1 MAKKVF
7 TFFSFFY
14 VIVLVGQNDTIS
26 YRLDEVIINATK
38 KLKENSIGQHV
49 VSLSDS
55 VLIRNIESFTDLI
68 RYNSSIYLKEYGK
81 GGTSSVSFRGTS
93 ASNTAVV
100 WNGININSINNGQ
113 TGFNSLTVS
122 LNDAI
127 DVRKGGGSI
136 EFGSGAIGGT
146 VHLND
151 VLNYTED
158 FNVKNQ
164 FVLTGGSYNTFNSLF
179 KSKISNSKYSI
190 GVGVSRNSS
199 ENDFKLFDSEYRNTN
214 GAYEN
219 YGINLGFGYKFNNQS
234 ELKFYST
241 SFSGERHFS
250 GTLPN
255 PTSARE
261 KYIDSNQRNLLVYG
275 FEKGKL
281 EQEVKLAYLTQKYQ
295 YFSNKFSDNF
305 NYGKSR
311 RVIASYN
318 LNYKLPRIKAKISS
332 FSEYESAFGST
343 DVIKEKNR
351 EQFSQYLVYTQ
362 DVHKNISFNVKLRK
376 DFNSDYKVP
385 FVYAAGIKVTPIS
398 KWYVRVNG
406 SKNYRVPTYNDLF
419 WPGQGNENLIP
430 ETSIQGEV
438 GLGYSNK
445 GLNFDVGAY
454 VINTEDKIVWTPSG
468 DPNRPGVWTPINLN
482 ETQNK
487 GIEAS
492 LSYKIDLGEYKF
504 NASSNYSYVLAKDSE
519 TDKYLTFVPKHL
531 LNSNLSVNYKKV
543 NLFAQSLFNGAV
555 YTTEDNSNDF
565 IVPSFFIVN
574 VGTEYEILQTQK
586 KQLLLGIKVNN
597 VLGEKYMVM
606 PRRPMPQRNFNININ
621 YKF

>member
-55 VLIRNIESFTDLI
+55 VLTRNIESFTDLI

-199 ENDFKLFDSEYRNTN
+199 ENDFKLFNSEYRNTN
-214 GAYEN
+214 GVYEN

-318 LNYKLPRIKAKISS
+318 LNYKLPRIKAKISF

-351 EQFSQYLVYTQ
+351 KQFSQHLVYTQ
-362 DVHKNISFNVKLRK
+362 DIHKNVSFNVKLRK

-445 GLNFDVGAY
+445 GLNFDMGAY
-454 VINTEDKIVWTPSG
+454 MINTEDKIVWTPSG

-492 LSYKIDLGEYKF
+492 LSYKVQIGEYKF

-543 NLFAQSLFNGAV
+543 NLFTQSLFNGAV
-555 YTTEDNSNDF
+555 YTTEDNSNDL